1 MAKQKRIE
9 RYTVRDFNRDFPTDA
24 SCLEWLRAFLYP
36 DGIFCK
42 LCQKVTKHHRVQSRQ
57 SYSCDWCGHHVHP
70 MAGTIFEKSTTSLR
84 HWFYAVYLM
93 ASTPCGISA
102 KQLERELGVTYKT
115 AWRIFHQIRSL
126 LDEQG
131 GKLRGYVEMDE
142 TYIGGRRRGKRG
154 RGAEGK
160 TPVVGIVERQ
170 GRIVARKTIN
180 VRART
185 LMPMLQ
191 KSVARG
197 STVYTD
203 EFGSYNH
210 VRDFGYRHH
219 RIQHAARVYVVGDIH
234 TNTVDGFWSL
244 LKRGINGVYHSV
256 SAKHLQSYIDEYSFR
271 YNRRGDQ
278 KPMFKSFPS
287 QISKS

>member
-1 MAKQKRIE
+1 MRK
-9 RYTVRDFNRDFPTDA
+9 YTIGDFNRDFPNDA
-24 SCLEWLRAFLYP
+24 ACLDWLHDYLYP
-36 DGIFCK
+36 DGIYCK
-42 LCQKVTKHHRVQSRQ
+42 LCQRVTKHHRVQSRP

-70 MAGTIFEKSTTSLR
+70 TAETIFEKSTTSLR
-84 HWFYAVYLM
+84 HWFYAIYLM
-93 ASTPCGISA
+93 ASTRCGISA

-115 AWRIFHQIRSL
+115 AWRMFHEIRSL
-126 LDEQG
+126 LNEKG

-160 TPVVGIVERQ
+160 SIVAGVVERK
-170 GRIVARKTIN
+170 GRIVARKVIN

-185 LMPMLQ
+185 LLPILQ
-191 KSVARG
+191 ESVIRG

-203 EFGSYNH
+203 ELGSYNH
-210 VRDFGYRHH
+210 VRGLGYRHR
-219 RIQHAARVYVVGDIH
+219 RIQHAAKVYVVGDIH

-256 SAKHLQSYIDEYSFR
+256 SAKHLQSYLDEYSFR
-271 YNRRGDQ
+271 YNHRNDSR
-278 KPMFKSFPS
+278 PMFKSFLL
-287 QISKS
+287 QVSKD